1 MKPSNRNIYIQ
12 VLIYHSQVIDESY
25 PLCAMKMKPNNYF
38 KPTKYIVLTDDTG
51 MSIDCGKAPS
61 CSRNLFY
68 GNKLAS
74 HILDKIY
81 HRSSENCL
89 DPTDEIFKD
98 RLDLMRSKLEL
109 ILLQLNQRKVIN
121 QKILYQIDKDS
132 CKVQTLNLEMGPKA
146 YEMGR
151 ERLTLEQMQFDLKQ
165 QKRMEET
172 SYFKDTGLLNTQL
185 KDTLIEYMEEKQKS
199 ALLTGEDVI

>member
-1 MKPSNRNIYIQ
+1 M
-12 VLIYHSQVIDESY
+12 DESY
-25 PLCAMKMKPNNYF
+25 LFCGIKMKPINYHN
-38 KPTKYIVLTDDTG
+38 PTKCIELTSDTCA
-51 MSIDCGKAPS
+51 SIDCSRPKIAPS
-61 CSRNLFY
+61 STCNLFY
-68 GNKLAS
+68 DNILAS
-74 HILDKIY
+74 HILDNIY
-81 HRSSENCL
+81 HRSSENSL

-98 RLDLMRSKLEL
+98 RLDLIRSKLEL
-109 ILLQLNQRKVIN
+109 ILVQLNQRKAIS

-132 CKVQTLNLEMGPKA
+132 CKVQTLNFEMGPRA

-172 SYFKDTGLLNTQL
+172 GYFKDTGLLNTQL

-199 ALLTGEDVI
+199 ALLTEEDVI

>member
-1 MKPSNRNIYIQ
+1 
-12 VLIYHSQVIDESY
+12 
-25 PLCAMKMKPNNYF
+25 MKPNSYF
-38 KPTKYIVLTDDTG
+38 NPTKYIELTADTG
-51 MSIDCGKAPS
+51 VSIDYNRSKNASSYTCK
-61 CSRNLFY
+61 LFY
-68 GNKLAS
+68 DNKLAR
-74 HILDKIY
+74 HILDTIY
-81 HRSSENCL
+81 QRSFDNSL
-89 DPTDEIFKD
+89 DPTEEIFKD
-98 RLDLMRSKLEL
+98 RLDIIRSKLEL
-109 ILLQLNQRKVIN
+109 ILLQLDQRKAIN

-132 CKVQTLNLEMGPKA
+132 CKVQTLNLEMGTGA

-151 ERLTLEQMQFDLKQ
+151 ERLTLEQMQFDLKR

>member
-1 MKPSNRNIYIQ
+1 MKPDYNHN
-12 VLIYHSQVIDESY
+12 
-25 PLCAMKMKPNNYF
+25 
-38 KPTKYIVLTDDTG
+38 PTKYIELTKDRCV
-51 MSIDCGKAPS
+51 SIGCDRSPLYPN
-61 CSRNLFY
+61 NLFY
-68 GNKLAS
+68 DNKLAR
-74 HILDKIY
+74 HILDTIY
-81 HRSSENCL
+81 SRSPENNL

-98 RLDLMRSKLEL
+98 RLDLIRSKLEL
-109 ILLQLNQRKVIN
+109 ILLQLNQRRTIN

-132 CKVQTLNLEMGPKA
+132 CKVQSLNFEMGPRA

-165 QKRMEET
+165 QKRMEEA

>member
-1 MKPSNRNIYIQ
+1 MG
-12 VLIYHSQVIDESY
+12 ESY
-25 PLCAMKMKPNNYF
+25 LLCGIKMKPINYIM
-38 KPTKYIVLTDDTG
+38 PTEYIELTNDTC
-51 MSIDCGKAPS
+51 MPIDCDSSETATY
-61 CSRNLFY
+61 NLFY
-68 GNKLAS
+68 DNKLAR
-74 HILDKIY
+74 HIFDTIY
-81 HRSSENCL
+81 SRSPENNL

-98 RLDLMRSKLEL
+98 RLDLIRSKLEL
-109 ILLQLNQRKVIN
+109 ILLQMNQRRTIN

-132 CKVQTLNLEMGPKA
+132 CKVQSLNFEMGPRA

-165 QKRMEET
+165 QKRMEEA

>member
-1 MKPSNRNIYIQ
+1 
-12 VLIYHSQVIDESY
+12 
-25 PLCAMKMKPNNYF
+25 MKPNNYF
-38 KPTKYIVLTDDTG
+38 MPTEYIELTDDTG
-51 MSIDCGKAPS
+51 ASIYCGVSNHAPLYP
-61 CSRNLFY
+61 RNLFY
-68 GNKLAS
+68 DNKLAS
-74 HILDKIY
+74 HILDTIY
-81 HRSSENCL
+81 HRSLENNL

-98 RLDLMRSKLEL
+98 RLDLIQSKLEL
-109 ILLQLNQRKVIN
+109 ILLQLNQRKAIN

-132 CKVQTLNLEMGPKA
+132 CKVKTLNFEMGPQA

-151 ERLTLEQMQFDLKQ
+151 ERLTLEQMQFDLKR

-199 ALLTGEDVI
+199 ALLTEEDVI

>member
-1 MKPSNRNIYIQ
+1 M
-12 VLIYHSQVIDESY
+12 DESY
-25 PLCAMKMKPNNYF
+25 LFPGIKMKTINYF
-38 KPTKYIVLTDDTG
+38 RPTKYAELRNDTCL
-51 MSIDCGKAPS
+51 SIDYRTSEIAP
-61 CSRNLFY
+61 CNLF
-68 GNKLAS
+68 NDNRLAR
-74 HILDKIY
+74 HILDTIY
-81 HRSSENCL
+81 HRSSENTL

-98 RLDLMRSKLEL
+98 RLDLIRSKLEL
-109 ILLQLNQRKVIN
+109 ILLQLNQRKAIN

-132 CKVQTLNLEMGPKA
+132 CKVKTLNFEMGPGA

-185 KDTLIEYMEEKQKS
+185 KDTLIEYMEEKQKG
-199 ALLTGEDVI
+199 ALLSGEDVI

>member
-1 MKPSNRNIYIQ
+1 
-12 VLIYHSQVIDESY
+12 
-25 PLCAMKMKPNNYF
+25 MKPNYYHN
-38 KPTKYIVLTDDTG
+38 PNKYIELTNHTYG
-51 MSIDCGKAPS
+51 AIDCATPS
-61 CSRNLFY
+61 SYTCNLFY
-68 GNKLAS
+68 DNKLAC
-74 HILDKIY
+74 HILNTIY
-81 HRSSENCL
+81 HRSTEDSL

-98 RLDLMRSKLEL
+98 RLELIRSKLEL
-109 ILLQLNQRKVIN
+109 ILLQINQRKAIN
-121 QKILYQIDKDS
+121 QKILYKIDKDS
-132 CKVQTLNLEMGPKA
+132 CKVQTLNLEMGPRA

-151 ERLTLEQMQFDLKQ
+151 ERLTLEQMQLDLKQ

>member
-1 MKPSNRNIYIQ
+1 MKPIN
-12 VLIYHSQVIDESY
+12 YH
-25 PLCAMKMKPNNYF
+25 N
-38 KPTKYIVLTDDTG
+38 PTKYIELTADTG
-51 MSIDCGKAPS
+51 VSIDYGRSKISPS
-61 CSRNLFY
+61 HTCNLFY
-68 GNKLAS
+68 DNILAN
-74 HILDKIY
+74 HILDTIY
-81 HRSSENCL
+81 HRSSENYI

-98 RLDLMRSKLEL
+98 RLDLIRSKLEL
-109 ILLQLNQRKVIN
+109 ILLQLNQRKSIN

-132 CKVQTLNLEMGPKA
+132 CKVQTLNFEMGPGA

-199 ALLTGEDVI
+199 ALLTEEDVI

>member
-1 MKPSNRNIYIQ
+1 MKT
-12 VLIYHSQVIDESY
+12 
-25 PLCAMKMKPNNYF
+25 NNYF
-38 KPTKYIVLTDDTG
+38 MPTEYIELTDDPG
-51 MSIDCGKAPS
+51 VSIYCAVSNHAPLNPS
-61 CSRNLFY
+61 NLFY
-68 GNKLAS
+68 DNNLAR
-74 HILDKIY
+74 HILDTIY
-81 HRSSENCL
+81 QRSLENNL

-98 RLDLMRSKLEL
+98 RLDLIRSKLEL
-109 ILLQLNQRKVIN
+109 ILLQLNQRKAIN

-132 CKVQTLNLEMGPKA
+132 CKVQTLNFEMGPGA

-185 KDTLIEYMEEKQKS
+185 KDTLIEYVEEKQKS

>member
-1 MKPSNRNIYIQ
+1 
-12 VLIYHSQVIDESY
+12 
-25 PLCAMKMKPNNYF
+25 MKPNSYF
-38 KPTKYIVLTDDTG
+38 NPTKYIELTADTG
-51 MSIDCGKAPS
+51 VSIDYNRSKNASSYTCK
-61 CSRNLFY
+61 LFY
-68 GNKLAS
+68 DNKLAR
-74 HILDKIY
+74 HILDTIY
-81 HRSSENCL
+81 QRSFDNSL
-89 DPTDEIFKD
+89 DPTEEIFKD
-98 RLDLMRSKLEL
+98 RLDIIRSKLEL
-109 ILLQLNQRKVIN
+109 ILLQLDQRKAIN

-132 CKVQTLNLEMGPKA
+132 CKVQTLNFEMGTGA